1 LAEIEE
7 RSQEVALFKH
17 DVEKLSAERQALET
31 ENQNMKANCEQ
42 LNDRLKGCDTEI
54 QELIVLKDTL
64 KEKPPPGF
72 FPLFPVSTISP
83 LQISHHLLFAFAQFE
98 FHVPGQHHKT
108 DHVLL

>member
-1 LAEIEE
+1 
-7 RSQEVALFKH
+7 VALFKQ

-64 KEKPPPGF
+64 KEKLNF
-72 FPLFPVSTISP
+72 QLEETNKIKDSLSKFEEDKEILQSEITTFQHPV
-83 LQISHHLLFAFAQFE
+83 
-98 FHVPGQHHKT
+98 
-108 DHVLL
+108 